1 MSVSERCVVVVGGEH
16 FKGRN
21 NISPCLLVCLY
32 RAGAATWYSLAA
44 GRLGARAAHC
54 MVSLPSGLYILT
66 GRDERK
72 ILGNICKL
80 VIK

>member
-32 RAGAATWYSLAA
+32 RAGAATWYSIA
-44 GRLGARAAHC
+44 GPELEARAAHC
-54 MVSLPSGLYILT
+54 MVSIPSGLYILT
-66 GRDERK
+66 GRNERK
-72 ILGNICKL
+72 LLANICKL
-80 VIK
+80 VVK